1 MESIVK
7 PQAAVLQSDQ
17 RVVLHNISWGTYERL
32 LEELSDQSAPRLLY
46 NQGTLHLMSPSY
58 EHGVLVDI
66 ISDLLKR
73 LVEESDLE
81 IVGFT
86 PVTFKREDIERGF
99 EPDAGFFIQN
109 AARMVGKKTLN
120 LSVEPPPDL
129 ILEVDLTV
137 DSSENLP
144 IYGSF
149 GIPEVW
155 LHDGRRMSFYAWTGQ
170 KYRIIDCSATF
181 PWLSSETMSQFIDTG
196 LKTGR
201 IQLLKQF
208 GAWVREQK
216 QDPNA

>member
-1 MESIVK
+1 MLRFSVGTTPAYRRHLWNPLSNRRPLYCSRIS
-7 PQAAVLQSDQ
+7 AWSCII
-17 RVVLHNISWGTYERL
+17 ISWGTYERL

-46 NQGTLHLMSPSY
+46 NQGTLHLISPSY

-86 PVTFKREDIERGF
+86 PVTFKREDIERDF
-99 EPDAGFFIQN
+99 EADAGFFIQN

-170 KYRIIDCSATF
+170 KISNHRLQRYVPVAII
-181 PWLSSETMSQFIDTG
+181 
-196 LKTGR
+196 
-201 IQLLKQF
+201 
-208 GAWVREQK
+208 
-216 QDPNA
+216 